1 MQKEIVPFFNKIT
14 DIYSNKL
21 PFVVYRKPNEE
32 LVSLISQNEPIVY
45 ELTNFN
51 EAGFVFVPFHNR
63 GKKVLFPLD
72 KSSLFHSKI
81 SQYDNLSIKEDFVEL
96 KNEVN
101 SDSVKKNHIELVEK
115 GLHFIQNNKAKKI
128 VLSREEVNGFSHF
141 DMVNTYKKMLKNYAN
156 AFVYCWFHPEI
167 GLWMGATP
175 ERLINLKQQVFKTMA
190 LAGTQPFLGSTQ
202 VEWKEKEKQ
211 EQQFVTDYIVE
222 KIKDKINI
230 QKISEP
236 YTVRAGNLLH
246 LRTDIFGE
254 LSNPNLLEDLINTL
268 HPTPAVCGLPKESA
282 LQFIL
287 KNENYTRTYYSGY
300 LGELNIKNA
309 TQLFVNLRCMQLFK
323 NEAKIFVGGGITLN
337 SIPEKEYEETVSKSM
352 VMKSVF

>member
-1 MQKEIVPFFNKIT
+1 MQKEIVPFYNKIAE
-14 DIYSNKL
+14 IYSNKL

-32 LVSLISQNEPIVY
+32 LVSLIYQNEPTLY

-51 EAGFVFVPFHNR
+51 EAGFVFVPFHES
-63 GKKVLFPLD
+63 GKKVLFPLEN
-72 KSSLFHSKI
+72 SNLIHWKI
-81 SQYDNLSIKEDFVEL
+81 SQYDNLSITENQVKL
-96 KNEVN
+96 KSEIN
-101 SDSVKKNHIELVEK
+101 SDSAKKNHIELVEK
-115 GLHFIQNNKAKKI
+115 GLHFIQSNKAEKI
-128 VLSREEVNGFSHF
+128 VLSREEVLEFSHF
-141 DMVNTYKKMLKNYAN
+141 DMVNTCKKMLKNYPN
-156 AFVYCWFHPEI
+156 ALVYCWFHPEI

-175 ERLINLKQQVFKTMA
+175 ERLINLKQQAFKTMA
-190 LAGTQPFLGSTQ
+190 LAGTQPFLGTTQ

-222 KIKDKINI
+222 KIKDKIDI

-236 YTVRAGNLLH
+236 YTVKAGNLLH

-254 LSNPNLLEDLINTL
+254 LHNSDLLEDLINTL
-268 HPTPAVCGLPKESA
+268 HPTPAVCGLPKDNA

-287 KNENYTRTYYSGY
+287 QNENYKRTYYSGY
-300 LGELNIKNA
+300 LGELNMKDA

-337 SIPEKEYEETVSKSM
+337 SIPENEYEETVSKSM

>member
-1 MQKEIVPFFNKIT
+1 MNKEVFPFFNRIAEL
-14 DIYSNKL
+14 YSNKL

-32 LVSLISQNEPIVY
+32 LVSLITQNEPIVY
-45 ELTNFN
+45 ELTNFK
-51 EAGFVFVPFHNR
+51 ESGFVFVPFHNT
-63 GKKVLFPLD
+63 GKKVIFPIE

-81 SQYDNLSIKEDFVEL
+81 SQYDDLFINEKQL
-96 KNEVN
+96 KYKSGFNFDLAKQ
-101 SDSVKKNHIELVEK
+101 SHIELVGK
-115 GLHFIQNNKAKKI
+115 GLHFIQNSKAKKI
-128 VLSREEVNGFSHF
+128 VLSREEVIEFSHF
-141 DMVNTYKKMLKNYAN
+141 NMVNTYKKMLKNYPN

-175 ERLINLKQQVFKTMA
+175 ERLINLKQQAFKTMA
-190 LAGTQPFLGSTQ
+190 LAGTQPFLGTTQ

-222 KIKDKINI
+222 KIKDKIDI

-236 YTVRAGNLLH
+236 YTVKAGNLLH

-254 LSNPNLLEDLINTL
+254 LHNSDLLEDLINTL
-268 HPTPAVCGLPKESA
+268 HPTPAVCGLPKDNA

-287 KNENYTRTYYSGY
+287 QNENYKRTYYSGY
-300 LGELNIKNA
+300 LGELNMKDA

-337 SIPEKEYEETVSKSM
+337 SIPENEYEETVSKSM